1 MSRNWLTTALAT
13 LGGAG
18 GGYLRQRQIDNDTDL
33 ERQRADAYSRMM
45 DGQVTRDNAYAA
57 GIAAKE
63 KAAGVERAGLIAY
76 LKANGMGDIPPG
88 AETEAFKALLAQR
101 AETGRNTRAEG
112 GFEAALDRILKG
124 GALRNSGAMERQRLI
139 IENRRDPDDDFES
152 RNRMKNTWIATMI
165 DAYGPNALRE
175 VERTPHLREKAI
187 EMGLKNEDWLA
198 ADARR
203 RRAATKTQKRTGRSF
218 FPTP

>member
-1 MSRNWLTTALAT
+1 
-13 LGGAG
+13 
-18 GGYLRQRQIDNDTDL
+18 
-33 ERQRADAYSRMM
+33 MM

-57 GIAAKE
+57 GIDAKE
-63 KAAGVERAGLIAY
+63 KAAGVERDGLRAY
-76 LKANGMGDIPPG
+76 LKANGMGDVPPG

-139 IENRRDPDDDFES
+139 IENRPARRDPDDDFETQQ
-152 RNRMKNTWIATMI
+152 RMKNTFLSTMF
-165 DAYGPNALRE
+165 DAYGQNALRE
-175 VERTPHLREKAI
+175 VERTPHLREKAKQL
-187 EMGLKNEDWLA
+187 GLTNEDWLA
-198 ADARR
+198 TDARR
-203 RRAATKTQKRTGRSF
+203 RRAAGATKQRSGRSF

>member
-1 MSRNWLTTALAT
+1 
-13 LGGAG
+13 
-18 GGYLRQRQIDNDTDL
+18 
-33 ERQRADAYSRMM
+33 
-45 DGQVTRDNAYAA
+45 
-57 GIAAKE
+57 
-63 KAAGVERAGLIAY
+63 
-76 LKANGMGDIPPG
+76 MGDIPPG

-124 GALRNSGAMERQRLI
+124 GALRNSGALERQRLI